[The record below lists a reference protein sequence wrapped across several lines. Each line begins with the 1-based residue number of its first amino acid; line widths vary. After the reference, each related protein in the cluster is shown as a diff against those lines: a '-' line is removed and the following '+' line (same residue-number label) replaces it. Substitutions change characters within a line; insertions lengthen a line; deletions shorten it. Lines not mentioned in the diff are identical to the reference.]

1 MPNDLQEFQEILNE
15 AYRSVDDQM
24 AGEDKGWVRLGTS
37 TNGIFGGTSKTEII
51 TRSRYYAQIDPL
63 ATQALRLWT
72 DYSFGSGLTWKAKS
86 EDESVK
92 NIISSFWNNHAN
104 AACLSCA
111 GQRKS
116 SHNLLRDGTI
126 YFAIFLGRGE
136 DAKIR
141 RIDPL
146 EITDTITDPDDADT
160 VLYFRREWTDAQG
173 IFHDDYYRSWQNIKE
188 QGPTALNSMRQVIQR
203 TQDAIVYRLESDP
216 NGLPLLMPALD
227 WIKLYRQFL
236 ASRAAIMLALA
247 KFAWRSKV
255 KGGAT
260 QVAAVKSK
268 LDQKKLDAGGTIFEN
283 DGVDTQPIRT
293 DTGAGNAKTDGDMLK
308 LMICAATGLA
318 IQYFGDVSTGNLATA
333 KTCEL
338 PMIKMFESYQAVW
351 EDTYNDIIDI
361 ILDAAGV
368 PEGNRQVDWE
378 FPKITPDDA
387 AGIAENIAALIP
399 QLPELGYSDEIMKAA
414 LMACGV
420 KDINEA
426 LEQLTAL
433 AVEDEAK
440 QAEQEKQQ
448 AELTKQYLA
457 KGLGPDGQPLQKD
470 TAGNQIPPAVN
481 IKQSWVRDRGNGLKL
496 AKALKEFQR
505 QLPANMRE

>member
-1 MPNDLQEFQEILNE
+1 MSELEEFQEILRE
-15 AYRSVDDQM
+15 AYKSVDDAM

-37 TNGIFGGTSKTEII
+37 QNGIFGGVSKTEVI

-63 ATQALRLWT
+63 AAQALRLWT
-72 DYSFGSGLTWKAKS
+72 DYSFGSGITWKTN
-86 EDESVK
+86 DEGVK
-92 NIISSFWNNHAN
+92 KIIDAFWSNHAN

-126 YFAIFLGRGE
+126 YFALFLGTGE

-141 RIDPL
+141 RIDTL
-146 EITDTITDPDDADT
+146 EITETITDPDDADT
-160 VLYFRREWTDAQG
+160 VLYFRRTWMDTQSHS
-173 IFHDDYYRSWQNIKE
+173 HDDYYRSWQNIKE
-188 QGPTALNSMRQVIQR
+188 QGPAALNSMNQVVKR
-203 TQDAIVYRLESDP
+203 TQDAIVYRLERDP
-216 NGLPLLMPALD
+216 NGLPLLMPAID

-236 ASRAAIMLALA
+236 ASRAAIILALT
-247 KFAWRSKV
+247 KFAWRNKS

-260 QVAAVKSK
+260 AVAAAKAK
-268 LDQKKLDAGGTIFEN
+268 LDQKKLDAGGTVFEN
-283 DGVDTQPIRT
+283 ESNDLEPIKT
-293 DTGAGNAKTDGDMLK
+293 DSGAGNAKTDGDMLK

-351 EDTYNDIIDI
+351 EDTYNDILDI

-387 AGIAENIAALIP
+387 AGIAQNIAALIP
-399 QLPELGYSDEIMKAA
+399 QLPELAYSDEVLKAA
-414 LMACGV
+414 LMAIGV

-426 LEQLTAL
+426 LEQLQTL
-433 AVEDEAK
+433 AAEKD
-440 QAEQEKQQ
+440 AEQAQQDAQQ
-448 AELTKQYLA
+448 AELTKQNLA
-457 KGLGPDGQPLQKD
+457 KGLDANGQPLSVD
-470 TAGNQIPPAVN
+470 TNGKPITSSVP
-481 IKQSWVRDRGNGLKL
+481 IKQSWVQDRREGLKL

-505 QLPANMRE
+505 ALPVKE